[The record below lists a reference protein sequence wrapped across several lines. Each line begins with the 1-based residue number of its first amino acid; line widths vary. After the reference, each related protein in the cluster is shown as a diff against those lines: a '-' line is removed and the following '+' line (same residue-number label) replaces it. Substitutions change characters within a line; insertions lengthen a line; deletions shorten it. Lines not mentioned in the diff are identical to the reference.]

1 MNDPPL
7 IISQIEK
14 RCIQTRLRLAPSSNA
29 LIEELSFWSK
39 NVYNSSLFAYGKHM
53 KLHDLQVSFYCTRF
67 YEFIDQ
73 FSPSDRI
80 VIAKKLSFLKEHEKL
95 NSLIRSSHKNEIEL
109 RKYVTE
115 ESIIQE
121 NKNKEETSFVDLKY
135 ILDFFSKHNAEL
147 SRMVTDN
154 PTNEIE
160 SKQLL
165 RFIIDFQAALA
176 NKINRSRQKNK
187 DSEIKVIEN
196 PDTIS
201 KPVFKPS
208 IIMPMTPDGTF
219 IEHYCSLNCESYEKM
234 PSQCGQQTVKKA
246 MLAYSSYFALL
257 SSEKMTGKRV
267 RPPSYLK
274 KDGKYS
280 VIFQNKSFLEGVRP
294 GKIRLSMGKVMKP
307 KLKVSLKDLPQ
318 RSMCQNIRVKKSNI
332 NDGFLYIDFPP
343 PLNGRKINEIEV
355 IPKHH
360 GRWFK
365 VKYSYDLQSNMKKVT
380 IDQKSKKKTPT
391 VCPDS
396 NNICEYASIDLGVI
410 NLATV
415 YIPSDKDRPLII
427 KGRELVRENNIARTR
442 LAKLSKKHGKY
453 TNKHYLVLRQRENR
467 ISNFLH
473 TASRKIIDHLKSRG
487 VKQLVIGYNT
497 NWKSRVNLGAKNNDM
512 FYKIPFRNLIDQ
524 LFYKGEDAGIK
535 VIETNESYTSKCDAL
550 NDENVCF
557 HETYSGSRYKR
568 GLFKSAIGA
577 VINADV
583 NGAINIL
590 RKFVLRLGSTVI
602 EELRNII
609 KKTHQLIKSPMRS
622 GIINKTI
629 SKANGMWMNCI
640 AQCVVSRGRDTP
652 D

>member
-1 MNDPPL
+1 
-7 IISQIEK
+7 
-14 RCIQTRLRLAPSSNA
+14 
-29 LIEELSFWSK
+29 
-39 NVYNSSLFAYGKHM
+39 
-53 KLHDLQVSFYCTRF
+53 
-67 YEFIDQ
+67 
-73 FSPSDRI
+73 
-80 VIAKKLSFLKEHEKL
+80 
-95 NSLIRSSHKNEIEL
+95 
-109 RKYVTE
+109 
-115 ESIIQE
+115 
-121 NKNKEETSFVDLKY
+121 
-135 ILDFFSKHNAEL
+135 
-147 SRMVTDN
+147 
-154 PTNEIE
+154 
-160 SKQLL
+160 
-165 RFIIDFQAALA
+165 
-176 NKINRSRQKNK
+176 
-187 DSEIKVIEN
+187 
-196 PDTIS
+196 
-201 KPVFKPS
+201 
-208 IIMPMTPDGTF
+208 
-219 IEHYCSLNCESYEKM
+219 
-234 PSQCGQQTVKKA
+234 
-246 MLAYSSYFALL
+246 
-257 SSEKMTGKRV
+257 
-267 RPPSYLK
+267 
-274 KDGKYS
+274 
-280 VIFQNKSFLEGVRP
+280 
-294 GKIRLSMGKVMKP
+294 
-307 KLKVSLKDLPQ
+307 
-318 RSMCQNIRVKKSNI
+318 
-332 NDGFLYIDFPP
+332 
-343 PLNGRKINEIEV
+343 
-355 IPKHH
+355 
-360 GRWFK
+360 
-365 VKYSYDLQSNMKKVT
+365 MKKVT

-640 AQCVVSRGRDTP
+640 SQCVVSRGRDTP